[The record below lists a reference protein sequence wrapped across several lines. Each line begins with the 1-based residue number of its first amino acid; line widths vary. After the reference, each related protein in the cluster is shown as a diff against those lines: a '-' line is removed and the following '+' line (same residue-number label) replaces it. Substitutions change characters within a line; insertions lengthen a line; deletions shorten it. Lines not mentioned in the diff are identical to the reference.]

1 MKQLR
6 FGTYPHFSAQ
16 KHGKN
21 WIKYAQKVEKL
32 GYSTLMYPDHIPNRT
47 LDPITLLASAA
58 AVTKTLNIGT
68 LVFDVDFRHPAILA
82 KTAATL
88 HLLSEGRFEFGIGA
102 GHDPNDYTMIG
113 IPFDPPSVRI
123 RRLEEALQI
132 IKSMWTQEKTTFHG
146 KHYSVND
153 IEKAAELPIG
163 ECPKIIVGGGG
174 KKLLKVAGRHADIVG
189 IHVNLHDKTKKGV
202 AHAARNQDNYEKINE
217 RISWV
222 KNSAEAVG
230 RDPDEIEFQM
240 MSGSIKITDDPE
252 SVMKGL
258 VDSYSGFL
266 SYDDL
271 CNHPRVFV
279 GSASHI
285 RDKILRLRKETGISY
300 IVLWSLLSGN
310 LLEDFSKFIIKPLSK

>member
-6 FGTYPHFSAQ
+6 FGIYPYFSEQ
-16 KHGKN
+16 KHGKE

-68 LVFDVDFRHPAILA
+68 IVFDVDFRHPAILA

-88 HLLSEGRFEFGIGA
+88 HLLSSGRFEFGIGA
-102 GHDPNDYTMIG
+102 GHDPIDYNMIG
-113 IPFDPPSVRI
+113 MPFDPPSVRI
-123 RRLEEALQI
+123 SRLDEALQI

-146 KHYSVND
+146 KHYSVTD
-153 IEKAAELPIG
+153 IEKAAKELTEG
-163 ECPKIIVGGGG
+163 EYPKIIVGGGG
-174 KKLLKVAGRHADIVG
+174 KKLLEVAGRHADIVG
-189 IHVNLHDKTKKGV
+189 IHTNLHDKTEEGV
-202 AHAARNQDNYEKINE
+202 ARAARDQDNYEKINE

-222 KNSAEAVG
+222 KDSAEAFG

-240 MSGSIKITDDPE
+240 MTSGFKITIDPE
-252 SVMKGL
+252 PVIKHL
-258 VDSYSGFL
+258 IESYAGYL

-271 CNHPRVFV
+271 
-279 GSASHI
+279 I
-285 RDKILRLRKETGISY
+285 EQLTY
-300 IVLWSLLSGN
+300 
-310 LLEDFSKFIIKPLSK
+310 